1 MTAPTLTTA
10 ITQLPTLADR
20 IKFRREQ
27 LSLTQDQLADEV
39 AKHLPKEARFNR
51 VTISNIELGTQRSL
65 KDKAFLSICRALK
78 CRGEWLAYGSGPI
91 EDADFV
97 MAIERRVPEISWD
110 KAISWLGSHSVDG
123 SNSHIAPV
131 PCSDMSFALRINGE
145 SMLPKFEVN
154 DLIFVDPEITQPVN
168 GKYVVTA
175 MASGSE
181 ATLKQVQII
190 DSRVMLR
197 LINPDY
203 PPELKYISMFNDI
216 KIIGTVVAHMK
227 PV

>member
-1 MTAPTLTTA
+1 MTT
-10 ITQLPTLADR
+10 PTLADR
-20 IKFRREQ
+20 IRLRREQ
-27 LSLTQDQLADEV
+27 LNLTQDQLADEV
-39 AKHLPKEARFNR
+39 AKRLPKGARFNR
-51 VTISNIELGTQRSL
+51 VTISNIELGAQRSL

-91 EDADFV
+91 EDTDLAV
-97 MAIERRVPEISWD
+97 TIERRAPEISWG

-131 PCSDMSFALRINGE
+131 PCSNMSFALRINSE

-181 ATLKQVQII
+181 AALKQVQVI

-197 LINPDY
+197 LTNPDY

>member
-1 MTAPTLTTA
+1 MTAPTITTPA
-10 ITQLPTLADR
+10 SQLPTLADR

-27 LSLTQDQLADEV
+27 LGLTQDQLVEEAT
-39 AKHLPKEARFNR
+39 KHLPKGARFNR
-51 VTISNIELGTQRSL
+51 VTISNIELGAQNSL

-78 CRGEWLAYGSGPI
+78 CRGEWLAYGNGPI

-97 MAIERRVPEISWD
+97 MAIERRIPEISWD

-123 SNSHIAPV
+123 GNSHIAPV
-131 PCSDMSFALRINGE
+131 PCSDMSFALRINSE

-154 DLIFVDPEITQPVN
+154 DLIFVDPEIAQPVN

-181 ATLKQVQII
+181 AALKQVQII